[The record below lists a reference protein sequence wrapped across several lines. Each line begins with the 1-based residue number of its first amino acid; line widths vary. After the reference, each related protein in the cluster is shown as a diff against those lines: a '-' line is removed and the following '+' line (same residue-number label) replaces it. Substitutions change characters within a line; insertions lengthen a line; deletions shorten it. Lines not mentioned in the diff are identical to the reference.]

1 MIFDINP
8 QYCIAVTNADQVS
21 PRYWQAKACIHRRDT
36 QQAVGQ
42 EFTGEGISQCAA
54 NNAAFHAAKK
64 HLETLGFPEA
74 EQPAG

>member
-8 QYCIAVTNADQVS
+8 QYCIAVNNAEQVS

-42 EFTGEGISQCAA
+42 EFTGEGLSQCAA
-54 NNAAFHAAKK
+54 NNAAFHAAKL
-64 HLETLGFPEA
+64 HLHTLEAPEGW
-74 EQPAG
+74 QG